1 MKLQVADLNSHYGPA
16 HILFDVALE
25 VGEGEVV
32 ALLGRNGAGKSTTFR
47 SIVGLV
53 EHRTGRIVFEGKDV
67 SREPTHA
74 IVRRGLGYV
83 PEERRIFTDLTV
95 DENLEVGRQPMRPN
109 APHWTREK
117 LFTLFPNLGEMR
129 NRPGGRMSGGEQ
141 QMLTIARTLMGNPSL
156 VLLDEPSE
164 GLSPKIVE
172 QMVEAILTMKQEGVS
187 IVVSEQ
193 NLHFARLISDRAYI
207 IERGRI
213 CYSRH
218 HGRTR
223 RAAGYPRHASGAVTG
238 AGNAH
243 DQECFAETS
252 RKPARPP
259 YVLDEQVG
267 FILRQVWQRH
277 ATIFASEIGINL
289 TPTQWAALAKLT
301 ETGPCSQNLLGRLTA
316 MDVATIKGVIDRL
329 TARGL
334 TETSPDPEDGRRL
347 LVSLT
352 RAGQQM
358 AEKAAP
364 NALAITRETL
374 APLDAKERETL
385 VALLSKLR

>member
-1 MKLQVADLNSHYGPA
+1 M
-16 HILFDVALE
+16 
-25 VGEGEVV
+25 V

-53 EHRTGRIVFEGKDV
+53 AQRSGRIVFEGRDV

-74 IVRRGLGYV
+74 IVRGGLGYV

-95 DENLEVGRQPMRPN
+95 EENLEVGRQPKRTN
-109 APHWTREK
+109 APYWTHEK
-117 LFTLFPNLGEMR
+117 LFALFPNLGEMR

-172 QMVEAILTMKQEGVS
+172 QMVDAILTMKKEGVS

-213 CYSRH
+213 CF
-218 HGRTR
+218 GGTMARTR
-223 RAAGYPRHASGAVTG
+223 RAAGHPRRASVVVTRSEGRERWPGALAETKRKAVETVLHPRRADRFHPSPGLAAPRRDLCPRDRHQPDADAMGG
-238 AGNAH
+238 AGKT
-243 DQECFAETS
+243 DRDRPVFAES
-252 RKPARPP
+252 A
-259 YVLDEQVG
+259 
-267 FILRQVWQRH
+267 
-277 ATIFASEIGINL
+277 
-289 TPTQWAALAKLT
+289 
-301 ETGPCSQNLLGRLTA
+301 GRLTS

-334 TETSPDPEDGRRL
+334 TETSSDPEDGRRL

-352 RAGQQM
+352 RAGQQL

-385 VALLSKLR
+385 MGLLGKLR